1 MLKFVL
7 ASAAVLVALPLV
19 AQPFQLPTANRALFD
34 ADGGAERFFV
44 PTVGRTWESG
54 TYGCVRSSGSQFHE
68 GLDIR
73 ALQRDRRGEA
83 TDPILATAAG
93 TVAYISR
100 KAALSNYGI
109 YIVLRH
115 EVDGLEIYSLYAH
128 LSEVRADLQP
138 GAAVAAGETIG
149 IMGRTANTSQGISK
163 ERAHVHFEL
172 NLFLTEHFPE
182 WYKKTYPK
190 QRNDHGQWNGQN
202 LLGFDPLA
210 VFHAQRAAG
219 KKFNLVLF
227 LQWQPELCRV
237 LVRDTDFPWL
247 KRYAALI
254 PPNPI
259 ATREG
264 VAGYELVLN
273 FTGIPIAALPRA
285 ASEIKSKARI
295 QLLSVN
301 EAEQRANPCRKLV
314 TKRNGRWELAPAGLN
329 LIELLTH

>member
-7 ASAAVLVALPLV
+7 ACAALLSALPLV

-34 ADGGAERFFV
+34 ADGGADRFFV

-54 TYGCVRSSGSQFHE
+54 TYGCVRSSGTQLHE

-100 KAALSNYGI
+100 KPALSNYGI
-109 YIVLRH
+109 YIVIRH

-128 LSEVRADLQP
+128 LSEVRADLRP
-138 GAAVAAGETIG
+138 GATVAAGETIG
-149 IMGRTANTSQGISK
+149 VMGRTANTSQGISK
-163 ERAHVHFEL
+163 DRAHVHFEL
-172 NLFLTEHFPE
+172 NIFLSERFPA

-190 QRNDHGQWNGQN
+190 QRDDHGQWNGQN

-210 VFHAQRAAG
+210 VFHAQRTEGA
-219 KKFNLVLF
+219 KFNLVRF
-227 LQWQPELCRV
+227 LQRQPELCRV
-237 LVRDTDFPWL
+237 LVRTTDFPWL
-247 KRYAALI
+247 KRYAPLVHA
-254 PPNPI
+254 NPR
-259 ATREG
+259 AAREG

-273 FTGIPIAALPRA
+273 FTGIPIAAMPRA
-285 ASEIKSKARI
+285 ASEIQGKAKV

-314 TKRNGRWELAPAGLN
+314 TKRNGRWDLAPAGLN

>member
-7 ASAAVLVALPLV
+7 AFAAIVVALPLV

-34 ADGGAERFFV
+34 ADGGADRFFV

-54 TYGCVRSSGSQFHE
+54 TYGCVRSSGTQLHE

-100 KAALSNYGI
+100 KPALSNYGI

-128 LSEVRADLQP
+128 LSEVRADLRP
-138 GAAVAAGETIG
+138 GATVAAGETIG
-149 IMGRTANTSQGISK
+149 VMGRTANTSQGISK
-163 ERAHVHFEL
+163 DRAHVHFEL
-172 NLFLTEHFPE
+172 NIFLTERFPA
-182 WYKKTYPK
+182 WYKKNYPK

-210 VFHAQRAAG
+210 VFHAQRTEG
-219 KKFNLVLF
+219 KKFNLVRF
-227 LQWQPELCRV
+227 LQRQPELCRV
-237 LVRDTDFPWL
+237 LVRATDFPWL
-247 KRYAALI
+247 KRYAPLI
-254 PPNPI
+254 GSNPV
-259 ATREG
+259 AAREG

-273 FTGIPIAALPRA
+273 FTGIPIAAIPRA
-285 ASEIKSKARI
+285 ASEIQGKAKV

-314 TKRNGRWELAPAGLN
+314 TKRNGRWDLAPAGLN